1 MPSPRHAVNEALS
14 TGRLPDVTAIHAH
27 RHHASTPEAST
38 LAGLARILSRLYG
51 DHAPTESTLKKWS
64 GLGIFAACEV
74 KGKREVSR
82 GAGRPGLRLDVQ
94 KAIALVLTQWP
105 HLTDTSSDSV
115 AASPSPAA
123 TSTQASVD
131 RPSDSSPREALPA
144 AELTA
149 IANQLTALQ
158 EEMRAVRREVAQFSA
173 LRNNLVT
180 RLDEVVARAQEIVA
194 LGSRNSSGG
203 HDPLV
208 EARRD
213 RDMGVLKSMMGEILQ
228 ALEGRS

>member
-1 MPSPRHAVNEALS
+1 M
-14 TGRLPDVTAIHAH
+14 
-27 RHHASTPEAST
+27 
-38 LAGLARILSRLYG
+38 
-51 DHAPTESTLKKWS
+51 
-64 GLGIFAACEV
+64 
-74 KGKREVSR
+74 
-82 GAGRPGLRLDVQ
+82 Q